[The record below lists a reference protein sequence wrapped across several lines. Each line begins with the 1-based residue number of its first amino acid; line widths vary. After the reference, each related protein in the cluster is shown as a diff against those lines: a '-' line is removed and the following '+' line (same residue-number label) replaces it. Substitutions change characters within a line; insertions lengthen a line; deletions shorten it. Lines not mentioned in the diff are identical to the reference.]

1 MFRVMQGNM
10 TAGGCGD
17 YWEVGSFEDFNQACD
32 CFNDVKEDLRGIT
45 KHPHGYLETLI
56 IDDDGDDECLAS
68 MIYRY

>member
-1 MFRVMQGNM
+1 MRGNM

-17 YWEVGSFEDFNQACD
+17 YWEVGSFEEINQALD
-32 CFNDVKEDLRGIT
+32 CFNGIKEDLRGIT

-56 IDDDGDDECLAS
+56 MDDDGECLAS